1 LTLENAM
8 PSENNNR
15 IDPTTPSVRMSTNVS
30 VSRQTPKTDFGDRL
44 QSGLGT
50 AAGALGSGLG
60 AAAQFIPGAGIVS
73 AAVSSAGSTVAAGTS
88 VGGSSAHYS
97 ALATPAG
104 ASPMITTQGGGSSTG
119 SVGGTPVYYPGTGG
133 TPTGSGGGIDLNN
146 LGAGA
151 GTVAGDP
158 RSLIQSM
165 LNSSDPS
172 QQMEGKMLQI
182 QIDMQTESEMY
193 QTVSNVIKTRGDSA
207 KNSISNIR

>member
-1 LTLENAM
+1 M
-8 PSENNNR
+8 
-15 IDPTTPSVRMSTNVS
+15 SVISS
-30 VSRQTPKTDFGDRL
+30 YAS
-44 QSGLGT
+44 
-50 AAGALGSGLG
+50 AGALGSGLG

-73 AAVSSAGSTVAAGTS
+73 AAVSSAGSTVAAGAS
-88 VGGSSAHYS
+88 VGGGASAHYS
-97 ALATPAG
+97 ALSTPAG
-104 ASPMITTQGGGSSTG
+104 ASPMITTQGGGGGSMGTG
-119 SVGGTPVYYPGTGG
+119 GGTPVYYPGTGG
-133 TPTGSGGGIDLNN
+133 TPTGGGINLNT

-165 LNSSDPS
+165 LDSSDPS

-182 QIDMQTESEMY
+182 QIDMQTESELY